1 MYLNLIM
8 LCPKHPAE
16 TDSNNR
22 LQPEMFEPG
31 AEVVFRCV
39 DIGQFYTVAVVVA
52 VAVVA
57 VVVVFVA
64 VVVVVVAVAVAVAV
78 VAWVRN
84 LV

>member
-57 VVVVFVA
+57 VVVV
-64 VVVVVVAVAVAVAV
+64 VVAVAVAVAV